1 MQIDNKLKALYKADS
16 EDKTLFLEFYRPGAA
31 SPFLSIGGDGRILSE
46 SMKITEAL
54 CSDEN
59 LTFGS
64 CEATQF
70 EITLIDVE
78 EDLKGAIMV
87 AYQTLSLYTTE
98 ELYPVTDLYP
108 YEELYPANSAIEI
121 PCAVPLGKYIVQTAE
136 RGTNR
141 RHRDI
146 VALDFMTKF
155 DVDVINWYNS
165 LEFPMLLQ
173 DFRASLCAYVGVT
186 ESVPSD
192 FVNDDMIV
200 EKTIDAAELM
210 GRDVLTACEQ
220 INGTFGHFGRD
231 GVLQHIMLD
240 KTASSSGGCNENME
254 SYLCISE
261 RHEDYTVNTIG
272 KVRIFQEEGDV
283 GTVYGDGT
291 NCYSVEG
298 NFLLY
303 GKTAVELETVA
314 ANLYSKVSGL
324 CYVPVELQC
333 KGLPYLEVGASLWI
347 AREKIFTYLMKR
359 TLKGVYALKDD
370 ITSTGE
376 EIRSTDTSVM
386 TEIIQLKGRTAVIKK
401 SVEEVSVSV
410 TNLANNTAAQ
420 FKIMSD
426 EISMK
431 VSEGDVTNQLNTELK
446 VTGRKIE
453 LTTGHFTVNSK
464 NLTIDEKGNANFSGT
479 VTGASFEGGIIEVGA
494 FYADDE
500 EVWLGDWCVSADGS
514 NILKTSDSSVVFQTA
529 DGGPLGSYAALRLS
543 GDYGTT
549 ILSDHHIETITVI
562 SESINGDCTLINRES
577 TDNWWAG
584 YTLFEALDWLYDAVK
599 DLREA

>member
-1 MQIDNKLKALYKADS
+1 MKIDSALKALYKADS
-16 EDKTLFLEFYRPGAA
+16 ENKTLFLDFYRPGAKD
-31 SPFLSIGGDGRILSE
+31 PFLSIGKDGRIMND

-87 AYQTLSLYTTE
+87 AYQTLSFYTTE
-98 ELYPVTDLYP
+98 ELYPNTDLYP
-108 YEELYPANSAIEI
+108 YEGLYPADSAVEI
-121 PCAVPLGKYIVQTAE
+121 PCPVPLGKYIVQTAD

-141 RHRDI
+141 RHRNV
-146 VALDFMTKF
+146 VALDFMTLF
-155 DVDVINWYNS
+155 DVDVIAWYNS

-173 DFRASLCAYVGVT
+173 DFRASLCTYVGVT
-186 ESVPSD
+186 ESVPVD

-210 GRDVLTACEQ
+210 GRDVLIACEQ
-220 INGTFGHFGRD
+220 INGTFGHFDRD
-231 GVLQHIMLD
+231 GVLQHITLD
-240 KTASSSGGCNENME
+240 KTASGSSGCDENME

-272 KVRIFQEEGDV
+272 KVRIFQEEGDI
-283 GTVYGDGT
+283 GTIYGDGT

-303 GKTAVELETVA
+303 GKNAAELETIA

-359 TLKGVYALKDD
+359 TLTGVFALKDN

-376 EIRSTDTSVM
+376 EIRSMDTNVM

-426 EISMK
+426 EIGMK
-431 VSEGDVTNQLNTELK
+431 VSEGDVTNQLNSELK
-446 VTGRKIE
+446 ITGNAIN

-479 VTGASFEGGIIEVGA
+479 VTGASFEGGIIDVGV

-500 EVWLGDWCVSADGS
+500 DVWFGDWYVSSGGS
-514 NILKTSDSSVVFQTA
+514 NIFRSNDGSVSFQTKK
-529 DGGPLGSYAALRLS
+529 GGPFGSYAALVLS
-543 GDYGTT
+543 GESGTT
-549 ILSDHHIETITVI
+549 TVSDHHVESRLIQANTMHCGELYPEDDWWEGWSLTKTMKWLAQRITDLEG
-562 SESINGDCTLINRES
+562 SE
-577 TDNWWAG
+577 
-584 YTLFEALDWLYDAVK
+584 
-599 DLREA
+599 